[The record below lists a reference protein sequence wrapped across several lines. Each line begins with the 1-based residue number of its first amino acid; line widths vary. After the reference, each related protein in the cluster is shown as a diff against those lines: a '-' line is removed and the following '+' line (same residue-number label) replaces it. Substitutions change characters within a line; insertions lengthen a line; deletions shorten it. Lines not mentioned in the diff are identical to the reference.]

1 MADRQYVGT
10 GSGLAS
16 AIERFNGC
24 TNVEQRNTNGAALQL
39 DEITKEYDKR
49 IEQLTNMVHAGR
61 DSGRDGG
68 RQRQPRPDHALH
80 IPPMPTIPP
89 PMPPP
94 MPPPHQPPFMPNLQ
108 MPPPYHFQPQW
119 APPAGPLAAAPIP
132 APYAFQQP
140 GLGPRHDGQR
150 AVPPHVDQA
159 AQTKVVVRSASDFR
173 VRGLPTSLQNS
184 FALSFGE
191 NVRTVTRGSDPHIK
205 RNWATICASIKWM
218 THKGACP
225 KWLAFGMCRDPNCDK
240 LHDNWP
246 MHFNGEVLNSKYR
259 DVAIIARVPQNW
271 QPRASG
277 RH

>member
-1 MADRQYVGT
+1 MADRNYVGP

-39 DEITKEYDKR
+39 DEITKEYDRR
-49 IEQLTNMVHAGR
+49 IEHLTNLVQAGR

-80 IPPMPTIPP
+80 VPPMPTIPP

-94 MPPPHQPPFMPNLQ
+94 MPPPYQPPPMPNLQ
-108 MPPPYHFQPQW
+108 MPPPHHLPW
-119 APPAGPLAAAPIP
+119 APPAGPLAAPIP

-140 GLGPRHDGQR
+140 GLGLRHGGLR
-150 AVPPHVDQA
+150 AVPPHIDRAAHANVGVMQA
-159 AQTKVVVRSASDFR
+159 GDLR
-173 VRGLPTSLQNS
+173 VRGLPTSLQNP
-184 FALSFGE
+184 FALDFSG
-191 NVRTVTRGSDPHIK
+191 NVRTVTTGGHTTPHAK
-205 RNWATICASIKWM
+205 QNYGTTCASIKLM
-218 THKGACP
+218 AHKDACA
-225 KWLAFGMCRDPNCDK
+225 KWLAFGMCRDPNYDK

-246 MHFNGEVLNSKYR
+246 MHLNGEVLNSKFR
-259 DVAIIARVPQNW
+259 DFAQLASVPQDW
-271 QPRASG
+271 QPRAHR